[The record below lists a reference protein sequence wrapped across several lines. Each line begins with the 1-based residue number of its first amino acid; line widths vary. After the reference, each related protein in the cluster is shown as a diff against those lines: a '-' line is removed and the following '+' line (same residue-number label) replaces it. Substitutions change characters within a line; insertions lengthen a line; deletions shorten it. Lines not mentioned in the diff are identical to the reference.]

1 MAIMN
6 DSERFAQCTPSCW
19 ELHLKLLEWN
29 NMVRKPFLTPL
40 LGFDDGEADIYG
52 CLSVCDAMALR

>member
-19 ELHLKLLEWN
+19 ELHLKRFRVEYHGEKTL
-29 NMVRKPFLTPL
+29 
-40 LGFDDGEADIYG
+40 FDSTAR
-52 CLSVCDAMALR
+52 L